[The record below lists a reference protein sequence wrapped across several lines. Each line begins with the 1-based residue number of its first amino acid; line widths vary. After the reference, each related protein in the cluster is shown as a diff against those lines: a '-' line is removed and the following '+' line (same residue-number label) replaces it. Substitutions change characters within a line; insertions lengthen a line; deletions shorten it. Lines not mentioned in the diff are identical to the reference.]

1 MQGVGHAG
9 WHHGVIHEHFI
20 LLPQGPST
28 VLGYSQGGRGRSC
41 VPGVSTRES
50 VVESLLYFFRLL
62 CHCGHLLDELFPLWC
77 VIPWGGMLE
86 KGKKKQSA
94 ASCIL
99 FVSCGPGLDDVCVCV
114 FGVLALWTFHV
125 CVFLVM
131 LCSAKAGWHHQ
142 ALERA
147 LGGTGSV
154 EGLWDFV
161 PVRASNLGLSWS
173 VCSRCGWKKEEQ
185 QENSAII
192 FGPSF
197 VRQVDNTASQSG
209 SWSTKTHQVMIWAV
223 QGPWLGDVHEVQW
236 PWHYMTP
243 ETQTHHYQL
252 VRLTVIFG
260 PYLAWPSLCINDAR
274 DSVPSGLFFLPLLQW
289 HFLSGETVWD
299 SGFWY
304 RPRR

>member
-1 MQGVGHAG
+1 MLDGTMGLSMSTLYSFLRGQAPCWGIAKVGGEDPVSLG
-9 WHHGVIHEHFI
+9 WAPGNQLWKVFC
-20 LLPQGPST
+20 T
-28 VLGYSQGGRGRSC
+28 VLGY
-41 VPGVSTRES
+41 
-50 VVESLLYFFRLL
+50 
-62 CHCGHLLDELFPLWC
+62 C
-77 VIPWGGMLE
+77 VIVATCWMSFSPCGVWSHGE
-86 KGKKKQSA
+86 ACWKRGKKKQSA

-114 FGVLALWTFHV
+114 FGDLALWTFHV

-154 EGLWDFV
+154 EGLGDFV